1 MIILVWGLEKE
12 NACCH
17 EQGGPKVARRKQG
30 APKVARREQAGP
42 KVARREQ
49 GGQKVANR
57 EQAGPKASR
66 REQVGPTRRKR
77 HSGAGPGLACLA
89 STTATKEQQLVEVCR
104 SGRWKGFFLL
114 ALVEYLVERQFVISR
129 QVITEMI

>member
-1 MIILVWGLEKE
+1 MIILGWGLEKE

-17 EQGGPKVARRKQG
+17 EQGGPKVARTEQG
-30 APKVARREQAGP
+30 GP

-49 GGQKVANR
+49 GGPKVA
-57 EQAGPKASR
+57 R
-66 REQVGPTRRKR
+66 RQQGGPTRRKR
-77 HSGAGPGLACLA
+77 LSVAGAGLACLA

-114 ALVEYLVERQFVISR
+114 DLVEYLVQRQFVISS
-129 QVITEMI
+129 